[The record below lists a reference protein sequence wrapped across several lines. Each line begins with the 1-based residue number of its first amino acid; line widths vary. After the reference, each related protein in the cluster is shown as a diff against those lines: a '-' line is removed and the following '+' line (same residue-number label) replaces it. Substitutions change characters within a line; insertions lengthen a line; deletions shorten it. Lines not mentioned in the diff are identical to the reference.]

1 MLSINGIICEQAPIY
16 WRSIWHIELWQALV
30 WQLSKGG
37 AWCKERPLID
47 VPHGHWWPLLQLS
60 LCSNKFC
67 CFLYSQ
73 SYLLYA
79 SSFNTQ
85 QYGNIQIVWSGHV
98 WVNFRGA
105 GLTTT
110 ETSWSVCNFSWEG
123 AIASETTDVSLRH
136 CLPVVLCHD
145 NTAHKCFTSALQV
158 LSLTFLESNKYYL
171 QLEQVPLLALPVP
184 LVRWRT
190 MPTGKLQNCN
200 SRHQEKASSW
210 DGWFQREM
218 AFF

>member
-1 MLSINGIICEQAPIY
+1 MTTFK
-16 WRSIWHIELWQALV
+16 RR
-30 WQLSKGG
+30 
-37 AWCKERPLID
+37 CKERPLID
-47 VPHGHWWPLLQLS
+47 VPHGHWWPLLQSS
-60 LCSNKFC
+60 LCSNNFC

-73 SYLLYA
+73 SCLLYA
-79 SSFNTQ
+79 SSSNTQ
-85 QYGNIQIVWSGHV
+85 QYGNVQIVCHV
-98 WVNFRGA
+98 WVNLCGA
-105 GLTTT
+105 VLTSCVASTT
-110 ETSWSVCNFSWEG
+110 ETSRSVCNFSWEG
-123 AIASETTDVSLRH
+123 AIASWEGAIASWKELLQGRRLIDVSLRH

-158 LSLTFLESNKYYL
+158 LSLTFPESNKYYL
-171 QLEQVPLLALPVP
+171 QLEQVPLLALAVP

-210 DGWFQREM
+210 DGWFRREM